1 MLSRFRLIMGQGNAY
16 MKSKV
21 LGSIALAVSIVSA
34 SAMPSRAEDLKFQ
47 LTNGTNSVLTRFYSS
62 PAGIDNWE
70 EDVFGENV
78 LNPGETANITI
89 ADGRTVCKYDM
100 RFEFDEDSDLE
111 TTEDTQ
117 DLCALGSYTIHE

>member
-1 MLSRFRLIMGQGNAY
+1 MLSLLRPIMGEGNAY

-21 LGSIALAVSIVSA
+21 SGLIALAAAIIAA
-34 SAMPSRAEDLKFQ
+34 SAVPSRAEDLKFQ
-47 LTNGTNSVLTRFYSS
+47 LTNGTSSVLTRFYSS
-62 PAGIDNWE
+62 PTGVNSWE

-78 LNPGETANITI
+78 LNPGETVNITI

-100 RFEFDEDSDLE
+100 RFEFDENSDLD

>member
-21 LGSIALAVSIVSA
+21 LGSIALAVSVVSA

>member
-1 MLSRFRLIMGQGNAY
+1 

-21 LGSIALAVSIVSA
+21 LGSIALAVSVVSA

>member
-1 MLSRFRLIMGQGNAY
+1 MLSRFCLIMGLGNVY
-16 MKSKV
+16 MKSKL
-21 LGSIALAVSIVSA
+21 LGSIALSAAIVSA
-34 SAMPSRAEDLKFQ
+34 VPSHAEDLKFQ
-47 LTNGTNSVLTRFYSS
+47 LTNGTSSVLTRFYSS
-62 PAGIDNWE
+62 PAGVDSWE

-100 RFEFDEDSDLE
+100 RFEFDENSNLD

-117 DLCALGSYTIHE
+117 DLCELGSYTIHE

>member
-1 MLSRFRLIMGQGNAY
+1 
-16 MKSKV
+16 MKSKL
-21 LGSIALAVSIVSA
+21 LGLIALAVAIIASSA
-34 SAMPSRAEDLKFQ
+34 TASRAEDLKFQ

-62 PAGIDNWE
+62 PAGVDSWE
-70 EDVFGENV
+70 EDVFGEDV
-78 LNPGETANITI
+78 LNPGESANITI

-100 RFEFDEDSDLE
+100 RFEFDENSNLD